1 MHDTATLALA
11 IWAAI
16 LTWTI
21 SVISGSVWLN
31 SKFRHMEKALYR
43 ESEKHSVA
51 LTKLATRVQ
60 RLELKLFGFTPVV
73 FEDAVDKSKPEA

>member
-1 MHDTATLALA
+1 MHETATLALA

-16 LTWTI
+16 LTWTV

-31 SKFRHMEKALYR
+31 SKFRHMEKTIYR
-43 ESEKHSVA
+43 EGEKHNKN
-51 LTKLATRVQ
+51 LTSLAIRVQ

-73 FEDAVDKSKPEA
+73 FEDTDKSKSEA